1 MAVIDLD
8 QKTQAVLLLAR
19 GTTTDKTGETVGVSG
34 RTVRRWLEDP
44 SFQADV
50 EVARQALLQEAVR
63 ALAGAA
69 RDAVTALHGALTD
82 ASPGIRV
89 RAASVLLGAL
99 PALTEHFD
107 LERRI
112 AAIEQA
118 LAEGREA
125 A

>member
-1 MAVIDLD
+1 MSVHDLD
-8 QKTQAVLLLAR
+8 QKAQAALLLAR

-44 SFQADV
+44 GFRTDV
-50 EVARQALLQEAVR
+50 EAARSALLEEAVR

-69 RDAVTALHGALTD
+69 RDAVTALHSALTD
-82 ASPGIRV
+82 ESSSIRV
-89 RAASVLLGAL
+89 QAAKALLNSL

-112 AAIEQA
+112 DAIEQA
-118 LAEGREA
+118 LAEAREA